1 MTDHDELLALARHYR
16 GDKGSTEL
24 IRDLAA
30 ALRAAEATWAEPDA
44 VYEKVPAWVG
54 IEDKRTHEITLVS
67 SVSEAMFA
75 VRRGDPFAVY
85 RRIFPKPNAES
96 VSGVAPAGSATPTR
110 CHECDGRG
118 HTWEFSRDGYM
129 TCDWCG
135 GSGEEPEAAAGS
147 ATPTEKQG
155 CADSSL
161 LAWGAHLLEA
171 AGSAA
176 PTEENDEFCPHGRHR
191 DAPCGECTEDKLGVC
206 NYFPLGD
213 APAGSATPT
222 GDDDG

>member
-1 MTDHDELLALARHYR
+1 MADPPSNPTIFLCWPCWHDADHARCDQMGCTCSCHLA
-16 GDKGSTEL
+16 
-24 IRDLAA
+24 
-30 ALRAAEATWAEPDA
+30 
-44 VYEKVPAWVG
+44 
-54 IEDKRTHEITLVS
+54 
-67 SVSEAMFA
+67 
-75 VRRGDPFAVY
+75 
-85 RRIFPKPNAES
+85 
-96 VSGVAPAGSATPTR
+96 AGSATPTR

-135 GSGEEPEAAAGS
+135 GSGEEPEAAAGSATPTDDLAVLARVGRMYLDALDDDPANEMLTLPEAVAVTDVRDAVERAEAAAGS

-213 APAGSATPT
+213 AAAGSATPT